1 MPEYTNPQAWNR
13 YSYVVN
19 NPLKYTDPTGHM
31 YTCEGGCGGIGT
43 FVDVINSFKG
53 SEFAEYYGQ
62 LANAERSIY
71 AYYVNPS
78 DANQIIMEADIATA
92 RRYKAKAL
100 PNVPS
105 SELTDAMYVYPD
117 IIGGGYV
124 EGETDLG
131 GESGGFGG
139 SVVDPGVT
147 PILPNGQH
155 QTPTPTLTSTPTQKP
170 TPTRTP
176 TRTPTQTNRPT
187 LTPRRYGGVL
197 MD

>member
-1 MPEYTNPQAWNR
+1 MPGAANPQAWNR

-31 YTCEGGCGGIGT
+31 YECSGTCGRTGT
-43 FVDVINSFKG
+43 FVDVINSFID
-53 SEFAEYYGQ
+53 SPFAEYYGQ

-71 AYYVNPS
+71 AYDVNPS
-78 DANQIIMEADIATA
+78 DANKIIMETDIATA
-92 RRYKAKAL
+92 RVYKARAL

-105 SELTDAMYVYPD
+105 GKLTDAMNLYPD
-117 IIGGGYV
+117 ILGGGYV

-131 GESGGFGG
+131 GEFGGFGG

-176 TRTPTQTNRPT
+176 TPTQTNRSTPI
-187 LTPRRYGGVL
+187 PRRYGGVL